1 METEEAV
8 PTAPSALSRR
18 LRVVAARGRGVGAG
32 QLRWI
37 GTDPDL
43 FEAFYREQVEDLQRF
58 VARRVGDRE
67 RAADLTAEIFL
78 AAIDSAHRYRPRSG
92 TPKAWL
98 YGIAR
103 TLIAND
109 RRRRGRE
116 RAREERF
123 RGSALLDEEDAAR
136 MDARIDAAAQSR
148 RLYAAM
154 DRLSE
159 DERAVME
166 LVAIDDL
173 KVAEAAAA
181 AGVRPVTAR
190 VRLHRARRKLRAEL
204 EAASTESTANEVDE
218 T

>member
-1 METEEAV
+1 MEIEEAL
-8 PTAPSALSRR
+8 PTAPSALSRN
-18 LRVVAARGRGVGAG
+18 LRVDAARERGVGAE

-37 GTDPDL
+37 GTDPEL
-43 FEAFYREQVEDLQRF
+43 FEVFYREHVEDLQRF

-103 TLIAND
+103 TLVAND

-148 RLYAAM
+148 RLYEAM
-154 DRLSE
+154 DRLP
-159 DERAVME
+159 DAERAVLE
-166 LVAIDDL
+166 LVALDEL
-173 KVAEAAAA
+173 AVAEAAAA
-181 AGVRPVTAR
+181 VGVRSGTAR

-204 EAASTESTANEVDE
+204 EAAAHQPKSRKED
-218 T
+218 